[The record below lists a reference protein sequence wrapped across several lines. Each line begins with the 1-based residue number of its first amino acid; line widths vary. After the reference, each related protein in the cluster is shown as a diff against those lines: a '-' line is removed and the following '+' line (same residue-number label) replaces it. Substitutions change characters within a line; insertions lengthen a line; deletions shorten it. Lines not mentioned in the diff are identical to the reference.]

1 MSGPVRVV
9 LVDDHD
15 LVREGLVRLLTAV
28 DEGIAVVGEAGGVE
42 EALAEVAAAE
52 PDLVLL
58 DLRLGQGSGLE
69 VAQRLRAAG
78 NPVAILVLSA
88 HTSASSLRAALA
100 AGAGGFLLKSISGVE
115 LAQGIRRCVAGET
128 VIDEEFVSEVL
139 DSLGRGVG
147 VGQAEVT
154 PREREVLELVAAG
167 SSTAQI
173 AGRLGV
179 SPRTVQKHVEN
190 LLRKLEAGDR
200 AELVSQAYRRELLG
214 WG

>member
-1 MSGPVRVV
+1 MSGTVRVV

-15 LVREGLVRLLTAV
+15 LVREGLARLLAAV
-28 DEGIAVVGEAGGVE
+28 DVGIVVVGEAGGVE
-42 EALAEVAAAE
+42 EALEEVAARE

-58 DLRLGQGSGLE
+58 DLRLGEGSGLE

-78 NPVAILVLSA
+78 NCVAILVLSA

-100 AGAGGFLLKSISGVE
+100 AGADGFLLKSISGAE
-115 LAQGIRRCVAGET
+115 LAEGIRRCVDGDT
-128 VIDEEFVSEVL
+128 VIGEEFVPKLL

-147 VGQAEVT
+147 VGQAELT

-167 SSTAQI
+167 SSNTGI
-173 AGRLGV
+173 AEQLGV
-179 SPRTVQKHVEN
+179 SSRTVQKHVQN

-200 AELVSQAYRRELLG
+200 AELVSQAFRRELLG
-214 WG
+214 